1 MKQRAEAVKGVRA
14 VFVAVIGHPH
24 LWAAG
29 AAQAIRLARPGWW
42 RRWPALPIPTDDL
55 WRLRMLMAYG
65 GDGSGAPDQ
74 GDVVSYLEWCSSARS
89 WPKR

>member
-1 MKQRAEAVKGVRA
+1 MKQRAEAVTGVRA

-29 AAQAIRLARPGWW
+29 AAEAIRLARPGWW
-42 RRWPALPIPTDDL
+42 RRWPSLPVPTDDL

-65 GDGSGAPDQ
+65 GDGSGEPDQ

-89 WPKR
+89 WSKR